1 MAGLFALSS
10 IPGTPGPDSGHLAQT
25 LAWTPPALQNL
36 LHLPAYG
43 LLAWLWGRSL
53 SHTRLPPN
61 RLLGLAL
68 ALTLAYA
75 LFDEWHQSLV
85 PGRFPSAT
93 DVAANALGAVL
104 ALALFRRW
112 RLRPA
117 AARP

>member
-10 IPGTPGPDSGHLAQT
+10 IPGTPEPDSGRLAQS

-43 LLAWLWGRSL
+43 LLAWLWARL
-53 SHTRLPPN
+53 LIHTRLPRS

-85 PGRFPSAT
+85 PGRYPSAT
-93 DVAANALGAVL
+93 DLLANALGATI
-104 ALALFRRW
+104 ALALFRYR

-117 AARP
+117 AA